1 MDHLHFGRIRSVLV
15 DNGNDISQQLLLQ
28 EEASRHADE
37 AILLEIGVTDL
48 LSVNENLGKLLQNG
62 GQLLVHLLPRLR
74 QQLL

>member
-1 MDHLHFGRIRSVLV
+1 MDHLHFGRVRSVLV

-28 EEASRHADE
+28 EEANRHADE
-37 AILLEIGVTDL
+37 AILLEIGVTNL

-74 QQLL
+74 